1 MDWRVSLSSFL
12 SLFFTLFHLSSS
24 KLTPEKC
31 RELGFSSNLLCGSCD
46 ELVQFKMDQQFVD
59 NCRSC
64 CHEEGESQAA
74 SKRFASATLEV
85 CNCKLGRF
93 PQIQAF
99 VRSEK
104 PDKFPNLRI
113 EFVRGADP
121 ILKLH
126 SEDGSVQEELSI
138 EKWNTDSV
146 EEFLTE
152 KLQVS

>member
-1 MDWRVSLSSFL
+1 
-12 SLFFTLFHLSSS
+12 
-24 KLTPEKC
+24 
-31 RELGFSSNLLCGSCD
+31 
-46 ELVQFKMDQQFVD
+46 MDQQFVD

-74 SKRFASATLEV
+74 SK
-85 CNCKLGRF
+85 
-93 PQIQAF
+93 
-99 VRSEK
+99 
-104 PDKFPNLRI
+104 
-113 EFVRGADP
+113 FVRGADP